1 MRPDA
6 DRTEMAQMNDLG
18 KLKKTIFDLHG
29 CASFHTA
36 SIAVHE
42 TFEGKTVWQGVVEAF
57 SLRNHPKAKKAYAW
71 SHKNDAG
78 EVHHVAVL
86 GVPPINSAY
95 DAVRAYIVAES
106 QKKK

>member
-1 MRPDA
+1 
-6 DRTEMAQMNDLG
+6 
-18 KLKKTIFDLHG
+18 
-29 CASFHTA
+29 

-57 SLRNHPKAKKAYAW
+57 SLPTHPKAKKAYAW
-71 SHKNDAG
+71 SYKNDAG

-95 DAVRAYIVAES
+95 DAVRAYIVAAS
-106 QKKK
+106 QKKNNRAVNRNGYRTHGRLREGATRSSRRSF